1 MKKCCSRNSAINT
14 ELCLGFKT
22 ELEERKLVATNKK
35 TQKLAFLC
43 FSLYSDY
50 TDDQTKDKYKD
61 RFAIQSQWQIQTFG
75 GWEGRNGLQKNCFQF
90 GLQIRGGVG
99 WGGAGSATESNRIVM
114 NGGSFIPTETTRA
127 WESCLFF
134 QGDARWVHPSSQANF
149 WHLI

>member
-1 MKKCCSRNSAINT
+1 MIKPRTSIRTDLPFKVSGRSRPS
-14 ELCLGFKT
+14 
-22 ELEERKLVATNKK
+22 
-35 TQKLAFLC
+35 
-43 FSLYSDY
+43 
-50 TDDQTKDKYKD
+50 
-61 RFAIQSQWQIQTFG
+61 G

-99 WGGAGSATESNRIVM
+99 GGGGGAGSATESNRIVM

-134 QGDARWVHPSSQANF
+134 EGDARWVHPSSQANF